1 MFPALP
7 LADFVLKSPD
17 QLREAYQSACA
28 HIIILDFAA
37 PRGLF
42 ASCSRRKVVKQI
54 VFK

>member
-1 MFPALP
+1 MHALILLMFPALP

-37 PRGLF
+37 P
-42 ASCSRRKVVKQI
+42 VVCLQAAVEEKW
-54 VFK
+54 